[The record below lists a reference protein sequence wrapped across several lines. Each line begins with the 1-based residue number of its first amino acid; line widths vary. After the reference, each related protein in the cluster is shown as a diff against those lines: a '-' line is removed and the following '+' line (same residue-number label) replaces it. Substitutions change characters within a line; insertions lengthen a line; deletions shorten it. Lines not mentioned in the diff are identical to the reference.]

1 MQLFAYLFQIPKVRF
16 RFECIKSAR
25 YSGGMKNFIKTSLC
39 ALTVAALSACATA
52 PDPAE
57 ICTSEWIGKRSDK
70 AIASIESKA
79 GRSIKALTKAA
90 ESWSKGKKPNFI
102 QMLALRNSFSGLEK
116 ELTTGR
122 GMKDLKTLAST
133 CNDPNIISKAMGG
146 LLRKQD
152 LPDNMI
158 NFIENFEPY
167 RRVITPDAVPLK
179 TAQLLT
185 D

>member
-1 MQLFAYLFQIPKVRF
+1 
-16 RFECIKSAR
+16 
-25 YSGGMKNFIKTSLC
+25 
-39 ALTVAALSACATA
+39 
-52 PDPAE
+52 
-57 ICTSEWIGKRSDK
+57 
-70 AIASIESKA
+70 
-79 GRSIKALTKAA
+79 
-90 ESWSKGKKPNFI
+90 
-102 QMLALRNSFSGLEK
+102 
-116 ELTTGR
+116 
-122 GMKDLKTLAST
+122 
-133 CNDPNIISKAMGG
+133 MGG